1 MDLLGDFCLFSR
13 AKSAISSLSAGII
26 LWTTGSSSPMQT
38 INGYF
43 PPDHLD
49 QHLQL
54 GLKTLIIHTQ
64 PDHQTPAI
72 ADHHPEIIH
81 SYNMKSNSSSSPPT
95 ALLSSSPPLIL
106 DDLIGT
112 DSGVHNMIMS
122 FSYEQRIS
130 DQSHEGW
137 SNGRQRAAKR
147 ERHYPPP
154 IPLLAQTGN
163 LAGRMPWIFTRD
175 YSDGRLLLNV
185 QRVQHHEYFKAR
197 RENGR
202 LILNLV
208 TMEDTTS
215 SNSTRYCDDDD
226 DDYDQDQEQ
235 EFENAVEVQQSSSS
249 PPLQF
254 IEEEEE
260 EEDRDYDK
268 FIESET
274 EDRDRWMN
282 DDDDD
287 DGDGDDDD
295 DEIISSTD
303 DHVMAL
309 ESVLSHELSYMENA
323 ISTTRYACGM
333 LMDSILVC
341 NASSFHERSH
351 LYSFQPSASPLWP
364 MTSVIM

>member
-1 MDLLGDFCLFSR
+1 MDLLGPFCLFSR
-13 AKSAISSLSAGII
+13 AKSVISSLSAGII

-38 INGYF
+38 LNGYF

-54 GLKTLIIHTQ
+54 GLKTLIHTQ
-64 PDHQTPAI
+64 PDHQSPAI

-81 SYNMKSNSSSSPPT
+81 SYNVKTNSSSSPPW
-95 ALLSSSPPLIL
+95 AAGLLFSPPPLIL

-122 FSYEQRIS
+122 LSYEQRIS
-130 DQSHEGW
+130 DQSHKGW
-137 SNGRQRAAKR
+137 NNGRERAAKR

-163 LAGRMPWIFTRD
+163 LAGRMPWILTRD

-185 QRVQHHEYFKAR
+185 QRVQHHEYFKAH

-202 LILNLV
+202 LILILV
-208 TMEDTTS
+208 TIEDTTS

-226 DDYDQDQEQ
+226 DDDDDQDQEQ
-235 EFENAVEVQQSSSS
+235 EFEDAVEAQQSSSP

-254 IEEEEE
+254 FEEE

-282 DDDDD
+282 
-287 DGDGDDDD
+287 GDD

-309 ESVLSHELSYMENA
+309 ESVLSHELSYLENA

-351 LYSFQPSASPLWP
+351 LYSFQQSASPLRP
-364 MTSVIM
+364 MTTVIM